1 MTRKVAV
8 TLEAETVQLL
18 DRWVSEGKF
27 PNRSRAVQRAADLLA
42 QRDKRGRLSR
52 ELAKL
57 DPSEERSLAEEPLGD
72 APWPEF

>member
-1 MTRKVAV
+1 MMKKVAV
-8 TLEAETVQLL
+8 TLQAETVQLL

-27 PNRSRAVQRAADLLA
+27 PNRSRAIQHAADLLS
-42 QRDKRGRLSR
+42 QRDRRERLSR

-57 DPSEERSLAEEPLGD
+57 DPNEERALAEEPLGD